1 MKRNYMKPTMLVV
14 EMRNKSCLLAASGIQ
29 SIGGNAN
36 MNYRGAGNG
45 NEESA
50 GFFSVVFGLYFRQR
64 VTDLSALFRFR
75 LLEDGSDDFQ

>member
-14 EMRNKSCLLAASGIQ
+14 EMRNKSCLLAASRNLQ

-45 NEESA
+45 EARSR
-50 GFFSVVFGLYFRQR
+50 GY
-64 VTDLSALFRFR
+64 DDDWD
-75 LLEDGSDDFQ
+75 EDDW

>member
-1 MKRNYMKPTMLVV
+1 MEDRNMKRNYMKPTMLVV

-45 NEESA
+45 NVEARSR
-50 GFFSVVFGLYFRQR
+50 GC
-64 VTDLSALFRFR
+64 DDDWD
-75 LLEDGSDDFQ
+75 EDDW

>member
-14 EMRNKSCLLAASGIQ
+14 EMRNKSCLLAASRNLK

-45 NEESA
+45 EARSR
-50 GFFSVVFGLYFRQR
+50 GY
-64 VTDLSALFRFR
+64 DDDWD
-75 LLEDGSDDFQ
+75 EDDW